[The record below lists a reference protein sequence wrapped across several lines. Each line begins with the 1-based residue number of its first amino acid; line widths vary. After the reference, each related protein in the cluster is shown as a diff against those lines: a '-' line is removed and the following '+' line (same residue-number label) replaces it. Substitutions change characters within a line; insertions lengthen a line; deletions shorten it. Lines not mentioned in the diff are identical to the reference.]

1 MVIALSQGLKP
12 ALIEGGITKMKG
24 TGLTGFWT
32 QSEPISS
39 FCVVGIPI
47 ALWGFRLWCVD
58 SDCDVGIP
66 IAVWR
71 FRLRYGD
78 SDCGLGIPIAM
89 WEFRLRYGDSDCG
102 AGISISVW
110 GFRLRC
116 GDLIYHDH
124 YINLIKFNR
133 TQSGVEASLG
143 QGRNY

>member
-12 ALIEGGITKMKG
+12 ALIKGGITKMKG

-47 ALWGFRLWCVD
+47 ALWGFRL
-58 SDCDVGIP
+58 
-66 IAVWR
+66 
-71 FRLRYGD
+71 
-78 SDCGLGIPIAM
+78 
-89 WEFRLRYGDSDCG
+89 
-102 AGISISVW
+102 
-110 GFRLRC
+110 RC
-116 GDLIYHDH
+116 GDLIYHEH

-143 QGRNY
+143 QGRNYYNKD